1 MADVAMVI
9 PCDPGFAYEVVRKL
23 LAERIFQ

>member
-9 PCDPGFAYEVVRKL
+9 ACDPGFAYEVVRKL
-23 LAERIFQ
+23 LAERIFR

>member
-9 PCDPGFAYEVVRKL
+9 PCDPRFAYEVVRKL

>member
-9 PCDPGFAYEVVRKL
+9 PCDPGFAYGVVRKL